1 VVAVDWVEHF
11 DVILQ
16 TMSLNEGHKIFA
28 KCSLPK
34 PENREELPIIP
45 SLTAIY
51 PAAEW
56 KEREVYDMFGIS
68 FGEHPD
74 LRRIFTEEN
83 FEGWPLRKDFENSHI
98 IKRPTA

>member
-1 VVAVDWVEHF
+1 
-11 DVILQ
+11 
-16 TMSLNEGHKIFA
+16 MSLGKGCKVFA

-34 PENREELPIIP
+34 PENKDELPEIP
-45 SLTAIY
+45 SITEIY

-68 FGEHPD
+68 FSGHPD

-83 FEGWPLRKDFENSHI
+83 FEGWPLRKDFENSHV
-98 IKRPTA
+98 IKKSV